1 MCVYF
6 INKEILTY
14 FQNCLISTITVCV
27 ELAVQAI
34 FHFGTIN
41 WWGGGPLTPDSTRGP
56 GKLFKSSA

>member
-1 MCVYF
+1 MYVYF

-27 ELAVQAI
+27 ELAIQAI
-34 FHFGTIN
+34 FHFGTTY
-41 WWGGGPLTPDSTRGP
+41 WWRGPLTPNSTGDP